1 MDVLN
6 ETRENLADSVPDSV
20 RLKWTL
26 KRLGENESY
35 IQELENTIKTLRL
48 EVRNLKQMTKE
59 ERNQVKKEIAYKELK
74 DKVKKL
80 NHSLHKSRQD
90 YEYIISKYNSNK
102 L

>member
-1 MDVLN
+1 MDVLS
-6 ETRENLADSVPDSV
+6 ETRENLADSIPDSV

-74 DKVKKL
+74 DIYPKTYDKIL
-80 NHSLHKSRQD
+80 NLRNTHWS
-90 YEYIISKYNSNK
+90 
-102 L
+102 